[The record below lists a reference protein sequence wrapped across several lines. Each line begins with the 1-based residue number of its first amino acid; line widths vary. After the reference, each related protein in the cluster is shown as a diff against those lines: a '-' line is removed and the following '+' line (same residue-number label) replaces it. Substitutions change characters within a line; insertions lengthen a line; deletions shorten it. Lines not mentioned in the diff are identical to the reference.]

1 MAVSSLNSIVLPDEK
16 LAASFSFESFNGTT
30 QTTTAGLTS

>member
-1 MAVSSLNSIVLPDEK
+1 MAITSLNSIVLPDEK

-30 QTTTAGLTS
+30 